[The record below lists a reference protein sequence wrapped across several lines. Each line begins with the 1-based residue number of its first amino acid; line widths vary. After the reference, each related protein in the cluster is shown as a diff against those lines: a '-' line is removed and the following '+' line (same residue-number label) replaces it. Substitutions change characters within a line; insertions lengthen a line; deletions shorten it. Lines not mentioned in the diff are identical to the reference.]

1 VLGYRR
7 HEERRTNHKNNKK
20 EGRLEE
26 VKTRTLVKYVPKIEG
41 RKWITRTTQ
50 GGGNGGLH
58 KQEEF
63 RKGVEML
70 EHCAH
75 SFRNPRLFHVC
86 FTNASLAVYRLTM
99 RRFCRVLKAEGVN
112 YRWKA
117 AVEHD
122 AAKGLHMHAMIV
134 LEGGDRQTHRFIT
147 SSDESAKM
155 DNESALRK
163 AVRHTW
169 SECNLL
175 EYRVNPPQS
184 RRPLAFIQFNQS
196 NMEFFDEAAEWLSY
210 IYKARSKPDSGTVY
224 FSDRQGN

>member
-1 VLGYRR
+1 M
-7 HEERRTNHKNNKK
+7 
-20 EGRLEE
+20 EE
-26 VKTRTLVKYVPKIEG
+26 VKSKQLVKYVPRKHG

-75 SFRNPRLFHVC
+75 RFRNPRLFHVC
-86 FTNASLAVYRLTM
+86 FTGATVAVYRLAM
-99 RRFCRVLKAEGVN
+99 RRFCRVLKAEKVK

-122 AAKGLHMHAMIV
+122 AQKGLHMHVMIV
-134 LEGGDRQTHRFIT
+134 LGAGNQQTHRFIT
-147 SSDESAKM
+147 SSDESGKIE
-155 DNESALRK
+155 NESALRK

-169 SECNLL
+169 SECSLL
-175 EYRVNPPQS
+175 DYRVNPPQS
-184 RRPLAFIQFNQS
+184 QRGVRRVAFIQFNQK

-210 IYKARSKPDSGTVY
+210 IYKARSKPESGTVY
-224 FSDRQGN
+224 FSDRQTDG